1 MNQGINMHLNT
12 PHSLYKLITKKL
24 CYPMRICIQDLTHW
38 TVNDWYGAY
47 VAKHIYYITKYEDR
61 MAVRYENDYYKE
73 EIINK
78 YGKNS

>member
-1 MNQGINMHLNT
+1 
-12 PHSLYKLITKKL
+12 
-24 CYPMRICIQDLTHW
+24 MRICIQDLTHW

-78 YGKNS
+78 YGTNP